1 MRPTA
6 NVGKAEDSGNK
17 RMSDLNKA
25 KISVDNSRKETVKKL
40 SAPLKEFEG
49 QIKKVTAIFDATY
62 KSLSDQVQHFVSQER
77 ENKRT
82 VVQNAISE
90 ELDKRKGEVQAFA
103 IPIQDKWLLKST
115 TLKSIREAVQGI
127 IDQRIESLRLQQQ
140 AEQARVER
148 ASAIEQAVKA
158 TNAEYHLELSVAQFM
173 TQWHTSLSTP
183 LDDVCKDITSAAQ
196 RALARQEERS
206 VPAPAAKRWVAPQ
219 TSAAPAVTTAPAAEA
234 GPDKTMATTT
244 RIEWADATTNT
255 AVGCSH
261 CSPGCDHCYAEK
273 FAHRLSKNPVAA
285 KVYAGVVDGRGK
297 WTGKINSN
305 FSEKMYPHRVP
316 GKGKRVFV
324 GSMPDLEP
332 CAECGRPA
340 KTVAGTGSLISI
352 GCFRTGCRCVPVT
365 YWVGNNRSRSAAIRS
380 WNFRWKKKHPDA
392 AIENYEEVA

>member
-1 MRPTA
+1 MKLQTSLPAVSFDYAGLVAWAQGMTRKYQGLVIT
-6 NVGKAEDSGNK
+6 EDQVSEI
-17 RMSDLNKA
+17 RVCMSDLNKA

-234 GPDKTMATTT
+234 GPDKTMSIIITYSPANDGEVRLALAKLRGLCTT
-244 RIEWADATTNT
+244 
-255 AVGCSH
+255 
-261 CSPGCDHCYAEK
+261 
-273 FAHRLSKNPVAA
+273 
-285 KVYAGVVDGRGK
+285 
-297 WTGKINSN
+297 
-305 FSEKMYPHRVP
+305 FSARA
-316 GKGKRVFV
+316 RQ
-324 GSMPDLEP
+324 
-332 CAECGRPA
+332 
-340 KTVAGTGSLISI
+340 
-352 GCFRTGCRCVPVT
+352 
-365 YWVGNNRSRSAAIRS
+365 
-380 WNFRWKKKHPDA
+380 
-392 AIENYEEVA
+392 